1 MRNNAMFL
9 LDLASAGGS
18 VFPPHQQRRVSI
30 NNMPS
35 VSENYSPPD
44 PPGPFSPAG
53 PFQCLQ
59 TLGVASQQV
68 HEDQQ
73 FLEETF
79 RRQTIQQ
86 SLMEA
91 ACNGNLHVG
100 GPLGIRVGVRAF
112 MLVFSFEM
120 LGHIRF

>member
-18 VFPPHQQRRVSI
+18 VFPPHQQRRISF

-59 TLGVASQQV
+59 ALGVPSQQV

-91 ACNGNLHVG
+91 ACNGNLHLG
-100 GPLGIRVGVRAF
+100 GPLGLRVGVKTF
-112 MLVFSFEM
+112 ILFYF
-120 LGHIRF
+120 IF